1 MPQTILMIED
11 EAPVRT
17 FLRAA
22 LADAKLH
29 VIEAATA
36 LDGLRMVAEQSPALV
51 LLDLGLP
58 DLDGVEVIK
67 RIRASSHLPII
78 VLSAR
83 GQERDKVAAFEL
95 GADDYVAKPVGAGE
109 LVARI
114 EVALR
119 HAEQAG
125 TPTSPGSLHIRA
137 GRIEVDLSN
146 RQVRVAG
153 QPVSLNMREY
163 DLLALLAH
171 NYDRLLTDRFLAQEV
186 WGARGANEVRQMR
199 LAIAALRHK
208 LEENPTVPR
217 HILTE
222 QGIGYR
228 FSTQ

>member
-1 MPQTILMIED
+1 MSQSILIIED

-22 LADAKLH
+22 LADAKFR
-29 VIEAATA
+29 VIEAENAA
-36 LDGLRMVAEQSPALV
+36 DGMRLAADESPALL

-67 RIRASSHLPII
+67 RIRKSSNVPIV

-83 GQERDKVAAFEL
+83 GQERDKVAAFES
-95 GADDYVAKPVGAGE
+95 GADDYVAKPVGVGE
-109 LVARI
+109 LIARI
-114 EVALR
+114 KVALR
-119 HAEQAG
+119 HSDQAG
-125 TPTSPGSLHIRA
+125 KPASPGSLHIRA
-137 GRIEVDLSN
+137 GNIEIDLSN
-146 RQVRVAG
+146 RQARVGG
-153 QPVSLNMREY
+153 QPVSLTMREY

-171 NYDRLLTDRFLAQEV
+171 NYDRLLTDRFLADEV
-186 WGARGANEVRQMR
+186 WGAHGSDELRQMR
-199 LAIAALRHK
+199 LTIASLRHK
-208 LEENPTVPR
+208 LEANPTVPH

>member
-83 GQERDKVAAFEL
+83 GQERDKVAAF
-95 GADDYVAKPVGAGE
+95 
-109 LVARI
+109 
-114 EVALR
+114 
-119 HAEQAG
+119 
-125 TPTSPGSLHIRA
+125 
-137 GRIEVDLSN
+137 
-146 RQVRVAG
+146 
-153 QPVSLNMREY
+153 
-163 DLLALLAH
+163 
-171 NYDRLLTDRFLAQEV
+171 
-186 WGARGANEVRQMR
+186 
-199 LAIAALRHK
+199 
-208 LEENPTVPR
+208 
-217 HILTE
+217 
-222 QGIGYR
+222 
-228 FSTQ
+228 